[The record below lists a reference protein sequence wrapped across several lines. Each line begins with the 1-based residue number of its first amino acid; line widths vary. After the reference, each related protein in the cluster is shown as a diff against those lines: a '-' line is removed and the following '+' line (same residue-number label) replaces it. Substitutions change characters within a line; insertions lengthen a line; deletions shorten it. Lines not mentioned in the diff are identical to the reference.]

1 MKCYQLITQQAW
13 QQLQQPVA
21 ETPFANQDFIDLPKT
36 RLQASG
42 FEKVRFHYTA
52 AQDEVIEHCIKY
64 PEQCQQLYATLQK
77 LGLYYGNNHY
87 GHDNAKVTQA
97 LKQALTTGQ
106 ALLIEKPLT
115 LDCGLLPPQTHFSTP
130 PGNKI
135 PRKLTPA
142 EIREREWF
150 FFDEDN
156 WIEFSIENLP
166 NHSFTLFNNSN
177 QKPIY
182 HGQLD
187 SRGHVY
193 VKLEPDVKYV
203 DIVFDQQTTH
213 RAWYQDVPLQIL
225 GGLRDA
231 GQSTLNL
238 LWDSTLINPV
248 SPLFFARVQAEI
260 ISDKPIGE
268 APNPLQ
274 LPQVSPPETI
284 AGALTHGVSQFLVG
298 FIPMFKA
305 SKFIRP
311 LQKMGSWGK
320 GMIAGSVT
328 DFVVF
333 NPHEERLSNLIQQF
347 PELANPV
354 TEYLQAKPDDKAA
367 EGRLKNSLE
376 GLLIGSL
383 AEPLTR
389 SLRLLKYARIKIT
402 ATEVRT
408 KVHYKI
414 DTVEVEGNWYNT
426 EKATDFVVSSFKEL
440 SIEEISNINKSY
452 GGSHTL
458 TGEIETILA
467 NMSYRE
473 NFYDKIAVAIR
484 DIAGRHLFNDGN
496 KRTAQTVVEQLVNK
510 NNMNLSPVQIRKVI
524 DDVATGK
531 LREIEDISRA
541 LKYEK

>member
-1 MKCYQLITQQAW
+1 M
-13 QQLQQPVA
+13 
-21 ETPFANQDFIDLPKT
+21 
-36 RLQASG
+36 
-42 FEKVRFHYTA
+42 
-52 AQDEVIEHCIKY
+52 
-64 PEQCQQLYATLQK
+64 
-77 LGLYYGNNHY
+77 
-87 GHDNAKVTQA
+87 
-97 LKQALTTGQ
+97 KQALTTGQ

-130 PGNKI
+130 PSNKI

-414 DTVEVEGNWYNT
+414 DTVTVELDEVNWNNVV
-426 EKATDFVVSSFKEL
+426 EKGATTPTPPIKINIANDFTKSPQ
-440 SIEEISNINKSY
+440 SIWGRSADDIAKDLQAAGYQVNIRQSTRGSGQAVIIEVKDHPEISQIQIHPGGGRHGGSYYKVSTTTQGTIKVVDPNTYKPSVGERATIINKPK
-452 GGSHTL
+452 
-458 TGEIETILA
+458 E
-467 NMSYRE
+467 
-473 NFYDKIAVAIR
+473 
-484 DIAGRHLFNDGN
+484 
-496 KRTAQTVVEQLVNK
+496 
-510 NNMNLSPVQIRKVI
+510 
-524 DDVATGK
+524 
-531 LREIEDISRA
+531 
-541 LKYEK
+541 